1 MPSTPPSSA
10 HIAPVMPMPFPVLSV
25 AAWSGTGKTT
35 LLTQLMPILREF
47 GLHVGVVKHAHH
59 SFDVDKPGK
68 DSYELRQAGAS
79 PMLVASHQ
87 RFALMQ
93 ETPEQQEPDLNYLL
107 GLMVPHAP
115 DLVIVEGFK
124 AWPLAKLVLY
134 REGVGDP
141 AILDD
146 AWLRAAALKAGY
158 ERTLRPDVTRLDI
171 DDIHAIAQWVR
182 QWTLVTREVN
192 A

>member
-1 MPSTPPSSA
+1 MPSTSPSSA
-10 HIAPVMPMPFPVLSV
+10 HIDPVTPMPFPVLSV

-35 LLTQLMPILREF
+35 LLTQLMPLLRDV
-47 GLHVGVVKHAHH
+47 GLHVGVIKHAHH

-93 ETPEQQEPDLNYLL
+93 ETAGQQEPDLNHLL

-146 AWLRAAALKAGY
+146 AWVRAAALKAED
-158 ERTLRPDVTRLDI
+158 ERTLRTDVARLDI
-171 DDIHAIAQWVR
+171 DDTHAVADWVSQWV
-182 QWTLVTREVN
+182 LATREAN